1 MLVDFEELEERIKD
15 ILATEEKST
24 KIIDIAEA
32 LEISPRLYYKLKNQ
46 NRDKLVLRILN
57 FLAKKYLPINLIL
70 FDQTNKKVQKELRKY
85 PMIKNIQENLENI
98 NKEKNEH
105 ILGKEK
111 LWVNQ
116 LINHVSKSILAYLHH

>member
-1 MLVDFEELEERIKD
+1 MIFLSLYLKSFYNSPKDIFVNESKNLLVDFEELEERIKD

-98 NKEKNEH
+98 NKEK
-105 ILGKEK
+105 K
-111 LWVNQ
+111 
-116 LINHVSKSILAYLHH
+116 

>member
-24 KIIDIAEA
+24 KIIDIAGA
-32 LEISPRLYYKLKNQ
+32 LKISPRLYYKLKNQ

-98 NKEKNEH
+98 NKEK
-105 ILGKEK
+105 K
-111 LWVNQ
+111 
-116 LINHVSKSILAYLHH
+116 

>member
-85 PMIKNIQENLENI
+85 PMIKNIQENLKNI
-98 NKEKNEH
+98 NKEK
-105 ILGKEK
+105 K
-111 LWVNQ
+111 
-116 LINHVSKSILAYLHH
+116 